1 MSVCLKKFAICL
13 AQHTFLQGPLNAN
26 NPFGQ
31 QIITY
36 QSLLFSPHTNRQFV
50 TDKAFLIIRSK
61 KLNQILKSTQLKEDV
76 VLQLSIVS
84 ETK

>member
-36 QSLLFSPHTNRQFV
+36 LFSPHTNRQFV